1 MLKTNDFFNVN
12 VEDVKSDV
20 YQAAAQSFD
29 HNSIG
34 SMDFAMQ
41 AEELEVSGCLGTA
54 GTYGSLGT
62 ATGCAGT
69 FGSLGSYGCL
79 TSA

>member
-1 MLKTNDFFNVN
+1 MLTANDFFNVN

-34 SMDFAMQ
+34 AMDFTMEVQ
-41 AEELEVSGCLGTA
+41 ELEVAGCLGTA
-54 GTYGSLGT
+54 GCYGSLGT